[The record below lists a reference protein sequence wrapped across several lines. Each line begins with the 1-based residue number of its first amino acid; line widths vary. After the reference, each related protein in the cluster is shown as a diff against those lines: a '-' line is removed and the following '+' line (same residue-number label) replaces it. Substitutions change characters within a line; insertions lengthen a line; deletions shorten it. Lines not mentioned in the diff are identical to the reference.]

1 MIKNNKSK
9 IILISII
16 VVIVYSI
23 FFNSN
28 SSNVFNI
35 GIVDIEG
42 TILESEKI
50 VKTLDE
56 FDKREDIKAIIVRL
70 NTPGGSVAPSQEIY
84 QKVKKIALDNHKPI
98 IASIGSVAASGGY
111 YIAIGADQIV
121 ANPGSITGSIGVI
134 ISYPVAKDL
143 IEKIGLKFKT
153 IKSGS
158 LKDAGSPYR
167 YPNEE
172 DNIYFKS
179 IVDDL
184 HNQFVDEVSRQRNIS
199 YDNIKKYADGRIFTG
214 KEAYKSNLI
223 DTLGTFED
231 ALNISMNLANISGE
245 TNLIYPDVD
254 GNKLLKMFF
263 DESKIWIN
271 SIEKIPMYLL
281 NN

>member
-16 VVIVYSI
+16 LVIVYSI

-184 HNQFVDEVSRQRNIS
+184 HNQFVEEVSRQRNIT
-199 YDNIKKYADGRIFTG
+199 YDNING
-214 KEAYKSNLI
+214 
-223 DTLGTFED
+223 
-231 ALNISMNLANISGE
+231 
-245 TNLIYPDVD
+245 
-254 GNKLLKMFF
+254 
-263 DESKIWIN
+263 IN
-271 SIEKIPMYLL
+271 
-281 NN
+281 